1 MVSVAIPAYKPDFLF
16 DAIKSVLAQSFTDLE
31 IIVVDDYSPNNIS
44 DIVSN
49 FSDERIRYFRNIS
62 NIGVSDPSKNWN
74 VCLQYARGEFFCLL
88 CDDDMYEPTFI
99 QEMVKLAEDHPK
111 CNVFRARAKI
121 INQEG
126 HTIDYY
132 PSSPLFESCSDYIW
146 HVGRKLRKQTISEW
160 MLRTGHAKKCGGYS
174 NLPFAWGSDYLSIY
188 KFSIDGGIV
197 STTIPLVSY
206 RRSKLNISS
215 LANKDSEQKMIAN
228 KLFEN
233 EVLKLI
239 KDNKMSESLCIEVF
253 RHKIL
258 ADEYILTHVNLLC
271 FIRFLIRKTEF
282 HINKKA
288 FFKAILNKTIQI
300 IH

>member
-1 MVSVAIPAYKPDFLF
+1 MKVTIAIPVYKIDYLGQC
-16 DAIKSVLAQSFTDLE
+16 IKSVLVQTYTDFEL
-31 IIVVDDYSPNNIS
+31 IIVDDKSPYNIS
-44 DIVSN
+44 SVVDGFCDN
-49 FSDERIRYFRNIS
+49 RICYYRNEV
-62 NIGVSDPSKNWN
+62 NVGAFDPSKNWN
-74 VCLQYARGEFFCLL
+74 VCLEHAKGELFCLL

-99 QEMVKLAEDHPK
+99 QEMVNLAEKYPK

-121 INQEG
+121 VNQDG
-126 HTIDYY
+126 LTIDYY

-160 MLRTGHAKKCGGYS
+160 MLRTEHAKECGGYS

-197 STTIPLVSY
+197 STTTPLVAY

-228 KLFEN
+228 KIFEN

-239 KDNKMSESLCIEVF
+239 KNNKMSESLYIEVF

-258 ADEYILTHVNLLC
+258 ADEYILTHVNLLG
-271 FIRFLIRKTEF
+271 FIRFFIRKTEF

-288 FFKAILNKTIQI
+288 FFKAILNKI
-300 IH
+300 IC